1 MPQSNILYPFREAD
15 LLQIEQTLYEP
26 KQWIPSAREIF
37 AVNRSFS
44 PGLSEYG
51 YDVYKRTGS
60 ALITSR
66 SPNAQNIP
74 NVGEIMSRVT
84 FSPYY
89 ISSMYRYTREERAAM
104 ATQQQFGKGV
114 YFPLDVKR
122 IEAVRRFIDEQE
134 NQTFYKGNS
143 TLNITGLFNF
153 TDGTSSITP
162 TVVAEGATGANATA
176 KKKWVNKTGQEI
188 IADLISAKK
197 TASKNGLYNPD
208 TLLLSVDAAFEL
220 QKPYSSQASTPVIQW
235 LTGESGMFKTIKT
248 IKECSKA
255 YNGIAASYDSNAGT
269 EAFVVF
275 ENNSSIIEM
284 AVIEDLTLLTGVYD
298 EVETWKQVAQMKAG
312 GAIIR
317 YPEAIYIGRDI

>member
-26 KQWIPSAREIF
+26 KQYIPSAREIF

-44 PGLSEYG
+44 PGLAEYG

-66 SPNAQNIP
+66 SPNAQDIP

-84 FSPYY
+84 FKPYY

-104 ATQQQFGKGV
+104 ATQQQFGKGA

-153 TDGTSSITP
+153 TDGTSTITP
-162 TVVAEGATGANATA
+162 TAVAEGAAGTGVQ
-176 KKKWVNKTGQEI
+176 KKKWAFKTGQEI
-188 IADLISAKK
+188 IADLITAKK
-197 TASKNGLYNPD
+197 TASRNGLYNPD
-208 TLLLSVDAAFEL
+208 TLLLSVDSAFEL

-235 LTGESGMFKTIKT
+235 LTGESGMFKNIKT

-255 YNGIAASYDSNAGT
+255 FNGIAPTYDSNAGT

-284 AVIEDLTLLTGVYD
+284 AVIEDLTLLNGVYD

>member
-26 KQWIPSAREIF
+26 KQYIPSVRDIF
-37 AVNRSFS
+37 SKNTSFS
-44 PGLSEYG
+44 PGLAEYG
-51 YDVYKRTGS
+51 YDIYKRTGS
-60 ALITSR
+60 AGISSR
-66 SPNAQNIP
+66 MPDAKDIQ

-84 FSPYY
+84 FKPFY
-89 ISSMYRYTREERAAM
+89 ISSMYQYTREERLAM
-104 ATQQQFGKGV
+104 ATQQQFGKGA

-134 NQTFYKGNS
+134 NQAFYKGVS
-143 TLNITGLFNF
+143 SLGITGLFNF
-153 TDGTSSITP
+153 SDGTSSISP
-162 TVVAEGATGANATA
+162 QAVAEGSVGASSLL
-176 KKKWVNKTGQEI
+176 KKKWSNKSGQEI
-188 IADLISAKK
+188 IADLITAKK

-208 TLLLSVDAAFEL
+208 TLLLSVDSAFEL
-220 QKPYSSQASTPVIQW
+220 QKPYSSQASTPIIQW

-255 YNGIAASYDSNAGT
+255 YNGIAPTYDSNAGT

-275 ENNSSIIEM
+275 ENNSNIIEL
-284 AVIEDLTLLTGVYD
+284 AVIEDLTLLNGIYD
-298 EVETWKQVAQMKAG
+298 ETETYRQVAVLKSG

>member
-26 KQWIPSAREIF
+26 KQYIPSAREIF
-37 AVNRSFS
+37 AVNRNWS

-60 ALITSR
+60 ALVSAR
-66 SPNAQNIP
+66 APGASDIP
-74 NVGEIMSRVT
+74 SVGEIMSRIS
-84 FSPYY
+84 FKPYF
-89 ISSMYRYTREERAAM
+89 ISSMYRYTKEERESM
-104 ATQQQFGKGV
+104 ATQQQFGKGA

-153 TDGTSSITP
+153 SDGTSSITP
-162 TVVAEGATGANATA
+162 AAVAEGATGANATA
-176 KKKWVNKTGQEI
+176 KKKWSNKTGQEI
-188 IADLISAKK
+188 IADLITAKK

-208 TLLLSVDAAFEL
+208 TLLLSVDSAFEL

-255 YNGIAASYDSNAGT
+255 FNGIAPTYDSNAGT

-284 AVIEDLTLLTGVYD
+284 AVISDLELLPGQYD
-298 EVETWKQVAQMKAG
+298 LVQTWEQVAQMKAG